1 MRWEKT
7 RSAAEANPKEGLW
20 DGVRIALGW
29 KQMLFF
35 TKLEGGGEFAFLL
48 EVTAS
53 KYLDKELHEG
63 KVQIV
68 SVLENKPG
76 G

>member
-1 MRWEKT
+1 
-7 RSAAEANPKEGLW
+7 
-20 DGVRIALGW
+20 
-29 KQMLFF
+29 MLFF